1 MMIRH
6 FPRRLCS
13 GSKNVVVG
21 RISITHQQRS
31 LSLGFSNSIGGCY
44 NHSGSSQP
52 SIHIRQFGKYIKHE
66 QKEEGDEIT
75 LIYGD
80 RPDYESSSDKSKY
93 THEVKVEMPDI
104 GDLKG
109 GTIETWYKRPGDV
122 IHRDDVVCDI
132 RTEDF
137 TFGMVTDDDFDSI
150 MGEIFVEEE
159 SGMVDPGTVIF
170 TTLSE
175 PKHHVDSTDEKDE

>member
-1 MMIRH
+1 M
-6 FPRRLCS
+6 
-13 GSKNVVVG
+13 VG
-21 RISITHQQRS
+21 RISITHQRRT
-31 LSLGFSNSIGGCY
+31 LSIGFSNSVDGSY
-44 NHSGSSQP
+44 NQSVLSQRN
-52 SIHIRQFGKYIKHE
+52 IHIRQFGKYIKHE
-66 QKEEGDEIT
+66 EKEEGDEIT
-75 LIYGD
+75 MIYGD
-80 RPDYESSSDKSKY
+80 RPDYESTSDKSKY

-150 MGEIFVEEE
+150 MGKILVEEE
-159 SGMVDPGTVIF
+159 SGVVDPGTVIF
-170 TTLSE
+170 TTFSE
-175 PKHHVDSTDEKDE
+175 EKHHGDSGDEKDD

>member
-1 MMIRH
+1 M
-6 FPRRLCS
+6 
-13 GSKNVVVG
+13 VG

-31 LSLGFSNSIGGCY
+31 LSTGFSNSIDGGY

-52 SIHIRQFGKYIKHE
+52 NIHIRQFGKYVKHE

-175 PKHHVDSTDEKDE
+175 PKHHSDSGDEKDE